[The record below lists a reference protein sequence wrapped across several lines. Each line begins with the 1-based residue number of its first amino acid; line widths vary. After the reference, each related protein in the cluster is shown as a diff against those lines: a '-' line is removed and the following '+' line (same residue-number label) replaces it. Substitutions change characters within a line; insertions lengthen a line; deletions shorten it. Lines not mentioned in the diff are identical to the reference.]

1 MARISFPV
9 RRAVELGRLAVWQCI
24 ETQIMPVVDLA
35 EENDQTSLINLRGTR
50 AGLHNSED

>member
-9 RRAVELGRLAVWQCI
+9 RRAVELGRLACI

-35 EENDQTSLINLRGTR
+35 EENDRTSLINLRGTR